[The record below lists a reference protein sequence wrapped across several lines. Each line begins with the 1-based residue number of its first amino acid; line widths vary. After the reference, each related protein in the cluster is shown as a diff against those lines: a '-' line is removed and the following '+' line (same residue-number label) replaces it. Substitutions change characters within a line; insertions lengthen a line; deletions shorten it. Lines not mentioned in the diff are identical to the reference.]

1 MPYLRL
7 FNSPLPNKAPIFS
20 KSDESSYGMLY
31 TFRKEVTEW
40 LFSVSAYNKYV
51 RLLQKSGT
59 ALFLLMSNEEHV
71 LLIELHHA
79 TLIVITVDNNR
90 NDRVHSIV
98 MDTKVLTARFNIEGL
113 LETITNTQCESIREN
128 LRSIQ

>member
-1 MPYLRL
+1 
-7 FNSPLPNKAPIFS
+7 
-20 KSDESSYGMLY
+20 MLY